1 MAVKFK
7 NDSKVDI
14 VSEVLKGI
22 GVADGTVKAGKEVEV
37 NDRFAFAVGLAGLPL
52 VEVVPGSVAKVE
64 AEKAAAEAILKG

>member
-22 GVADGTVKAGKEVEV
+22 GVVDGTVKAGKEVEV
-37 NDRFAFAVGLAGLPL
+37 NDKFAYAVGLAGLPL

-64 AEKAAAEAILKG
+64 AEKAAAEAISKG